1 MQRVMEKSVP
11 GSGPQFYFV
20 FRDDKLIGYNLLI
33 GDSKRYKAFPWLAIS
48 TIDAQKMLVREE
60 MMGMQ
65 VAFFETLGMQDM
77 AKHCL
82 RLMEDYRKEIGK
94 REESD
99 SR

>member
-1 MQRVMEKSVP
+1 MEKSIP

-20 FRDDKLIGYNLLI
+20 FREDKLIGYNFLI
-33 GDSKRYKAFPWLAIS
+33 GNTKRYKAFPWLAIS
-48 TIDAQKMLVREE
+48 NADEQKWLFVKND
-60 MMGMQ
+60 GN
-65 VAFFETLGMQDM
+65 ADCFFKKLGMQDI
-77 AKHCL
+77 ADHCV